1 MPPAASGWAGTPSG
15 WQTPPSASPTSP
27 APAWQEVQG
36 RSAPGVASAPTAGWA
51 VGPAPAAPMGPI
63 SRPAAGGWDQGRMM
77 RPAGFTSGRIAI
89 IGLAV
94 SAVLSGVLV
103 VLGLPMLEADTWV
116 EGVDGARIVSISDL
130 AGLVEL
136 VIAVAY
142 LAWSYQVTAGIP
154 WLTGRMPSIGKVA
167 SVGWWFVPLA
177 NAVMPAVILN
187 GLSRALAIPGRPR
200 PAWLIPVWWV
210 AYLLAQLLGVGWQVT
225 LVELDARPSA
235 VAEDFA
241 RATNLFLA
249 GEALSIVAAVACIAM
264 ILRIG
269 RDAAIRQRAAVG
281 ALPWPPPPDVR

>member
-1 MPPAASGWAGTPSG
+1 
-15 WQTPPSASPTSP
+15 
-27 APAWQEVQG
+27 
-36 RSAPGVASAPTAGWA
+36 
-51 VGPAPAAPMGPI
+51 MGPI

>member
-1 MPPAASGWAGTPSG
+1 
-15 WQTPPSASPTSP
+15 
-27 APAWQEVQG
+27 
-36 RSAPGVASAPTAGWA
+36 
-51 VGPAPAAPMGPI
+51 
-63 SRPAAGGWDQGRMM
+63 M

-89 IGLAV
+89 VGLTV
-94 SAVLSGVLV
+94 SAALSGVLL
-103 VLGLPMLEADTWV
+103 VLGLPLLEPGTWV
-116 EGVDGARIVSISDL
+116 QGVDGDRIVSIGEL

-187 GLSRALAIPGRPR
+187 GLSKALAIPGRPR

-210 AYLLAQLLGVGWQVT
+210 AYLLAQLLGVGWQIT
-225 LVELDARPSA
+225 LVDLDERVDS
-235 VAEDFA
+235 VAEDYA

-249 GEALSIVAAVACIAM
+249 GEALSIVAAVTCIAL
-264 ILRIG
+264 IVRIG
-269 RDAAIRQRAAVG
+269 RDAAIRQRAATG

>member
-1 MPPAASGWAGTPSG
+1 MPPVPPPPAASS
-15 WQTPPSASPTSP
+15 TSS
-27 APAWQEVQG
+27 APAWQQVQG
-36 RSAPGVASAPTAGWA
+36 RTSPEGPPPAWSSGPTAA
-51 VGPAPAAPMGPI
+51 PPPPTGPAPT
-63 SRPAAGGWDQGRMM
+63 GWVTSTPDRVA
-77 RPAGFTSGRIAI
+77 RPAGYTSGRIAI

-94 SAVLSGVLV
+94 SAALSAILV
-103 VLGLPMLEADTWV
+103 VLGLPLLQPDTWV
-116 EGVDGARIVSISDL
+116 EGVDGDRIVAISEL

-154 WLTGRMPSIGKVA
+154 WLTGRMPSIGKVGA
-167 SVGWWFVPLA
+167 VGWWFVPLV
-177 NAVMPAVILN
+177 NAIMPPVILN
-187 GLSRALAIPGRPR
+187 GISKALAIPGRAR
-200 PAWLIPVWWV
+200 PTWLIPVWWV

-225 LVELDARPSA
+225 LTELDARPSA
-235 VAEDFA
+235 LAEDYA

-249 GEALSIVAAVACIAM
+249 GEALSIVAAIACLAM

>member
-1 MPPAASGWAGTPSG
+1 VAAA
-15 WQTPPSASPTSP
+15 
-27 APAWQEVQG
+27 
-36 RSAPGVASAPTAGWA
+36 
-51 VGPAPAAPMGPI
+51 
-63 SRPAAGGWDQGRMM
+63 
-77 RPAGFTSGRIAI
+77 
-89 IGLAV
+89 
-94 SAVLSGVLV
+94 LSGILV
-103 VLGLPMLEADTWV
+103 VLGLPLLQPDTWV
-116 EGVDGARIVSISDL
+116 EGVDGDRIIAVSEL

-154 WLTGRMPSIGKVA
+154 WLTGRMPSIGKVGA
-167 SVGWWFVPLA
+167 VGWWFVPLA

-187 GLSRALAIPGRPR
+187 GISKALAIPGRAR
-200 PAWLIPVWWV
+200 PAWLVPVWWV
-210 AYLLAQLLGVGWQVT
+210 AYLLSQLLGVGWQVT
-225 LVELDARPSA
+225 LTDLDARADA
-235 VAEDFA
+235 VAEDYA